1 MARKKRLNR
10 KHSVRAE
17 LQIIELSKSGTSITL
32 EIYAEEEKLGTLI
45 IGRGSM
51 TWYGS
56 RWKNGRKFSW
66 PQFAAKMEE

>member
-1 MARKKRLNR
+1 MAKKRSKR

-17 LQIIELSKSGTSITL
+17 LQIMELSKAGTSITL
-32 EIYAEEEKLGTLI
+32 EIFADQEKLGTLVV
-45 IGRGSM
+45 GRGSM

-66 PQFAAKMEE
+66 SDFAAKMED